1 MAHVAGPRR
10 SLGRAV
16 SPDQRE
22 AIIKAASDYGDAS
35 YDIGTGTV
43 DGSGFASVEAWKAFL
58 AAVDAVNA

>member
-10 SLGRAV
+10 SLGVAV
-16 SPDQRE
+16 TPEQRE

-43 DGSGFASVEAWKAFL
+43 DGAGFAGVEAWKTLL
-58 AAVDAVNA
+58 AAVEAVKS